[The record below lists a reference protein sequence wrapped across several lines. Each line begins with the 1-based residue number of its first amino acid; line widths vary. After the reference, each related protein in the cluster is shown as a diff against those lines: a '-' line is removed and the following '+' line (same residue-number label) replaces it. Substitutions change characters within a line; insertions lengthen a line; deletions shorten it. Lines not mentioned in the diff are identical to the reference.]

1 MNDLLEF
8 EKKVKI
14 LTNDELVEQMG
25 SLFQREKKIGD
36 AILLGLKE
44 IKHRRVFA
52 AMGYSS
58 LFEFLNKHFKLSESS
73 CYQRIQAL
81 KLIESSAE
89 IQSALFKSE
98 VSMSNL
104 ANVQTFIG
112 QIEKATQQ
120 PLPAEKKKEIV
131 EVVKGK
137 TVNEAQAALLNSPL
151 AVQNPNT
158 AFSHQL
164 SVVSDGLA

>member
-8 EKKVKI
+8 EKKVKT

-25 SLFQREKKIGD
+25 ALFQREKKIGD

-89 IQSALFKSE
+89 IQSALFKGE

-120 PLPAEKKKEIV
+120 PLPAEQKKENP
-131 EVVKGK
+131 K
-137 TVNEAQAALLNSPL
+137 AALPPTKEKSLI
-151 AVQNPNT
+151 QNHNT
-158 AFSHQL
+158 AFRLQL